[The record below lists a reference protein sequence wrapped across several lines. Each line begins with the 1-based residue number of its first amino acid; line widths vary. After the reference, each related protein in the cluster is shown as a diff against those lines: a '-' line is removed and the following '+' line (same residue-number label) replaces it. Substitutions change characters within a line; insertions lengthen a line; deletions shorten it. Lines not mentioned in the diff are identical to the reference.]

1 MRTRLNATNEDIRSN
16 SEKIKALREKIERY
30 EGYLSRAPQ
39 IEKEYQ
45 SLLRDYQNT
54 YVKYQEIRSK
64 KMSADLAQN
73 LESERKGERFTL
85 IQPPELPVDPV
96 SPNITAM
103 VFLAVILGVSAGLG
117 VIILQEGMAAV
128 IFGAAEVTALTGVA
142 PLAVVGYME
151 TKDEESKH
159 NRKRFLIVL
168 GLVLVAILVLLLFHW
183 FIKPLDVTWYI
194 LMRKLGF

>member
-1 MRTRLNATNEDIRSN
+1 MRVSIQETIRQVLQSKRIIASLESSLAETIQADAEFTPDNPAYLVLRTRLNATNEDIRSN

-73 LESERKGERFTL
+73 LESERKG
-85 IQPPELPVDPV
+85 
-96 SPNITAM
+96 
-103 VFLAVILGVSAGLG
+103 
-117 VIILQEGMAAV
+117 
-128 IFGAAEVTALTGVA
+128 
-142 PLAVVGYME
+142 
-151 TKDEESKH
+151 
-159 NRKRFLIVL
+159 
-168 GLVLVAILVLLLFHW
+168 
-183 FIKPLDVTWYI
+183 
-194 LMRKLGF
+194 

>member
-1 MRTRLNATNEDIRSN
+1 
-16 SEKIKALREKIERY
+16 
-30 EGYLSRAPQ
+30 
-39 IEKEYQ
+39 
-45 SLLRDYQNT
+45 
-54 YVKYQEIRSK
+54 
-64 KMSADLAQN
+64 
-73 LESERKGERFTL
+73 
-85 IQPPELPVDPV
+85 
-96 SPNITAM
+96 M
-103 VFLAVILGVSAGLG
+103 VFLAVILGVGAGLG
-117 VIILQEGMAAV
+117 VVIMLQEAMSAAV

-151 TKDEESKH
+151 TQEEEGQH

>member
-1 MRTRLNATNEDIRSN
+1 M
-16 SEKIKALREKIERY
+16 
-30 EGYLSRAPQ
+30 
-39 IEKEYQ
+39 
-45 SLLRDYQNT
+45 
-54 YVKYQEIRSK
+54 
-64 KMSADLAQN
+64 
-73 LESERKGERFTL
+73 
-85 IQPPELPVDPV
+85 
-96 SPNITAM
+96 
-103 VFLAVILGVSAGLG
+103 
-117 VIILQEGMAAV
+117 
-128 IFGAAEVTALTGVA
+128 TALTGVA